1 MTGTEKILRH
11 IAEQAEAESG
21 KILEAARQEA
31 GTITALAEKDAARFA
46 EASEAKAE
54 AFRKDAESRLEASL
68 AMQKRQAALRVRGEL
83 VNEALANA
91 YESLKNLPA
100 EDYFAFLLRQLEK
113 QVRAAEGCLELNA
126 KDLKRLPADFEAKAA
141 EIAAAAGGSLTLSK
155 EPARIDGGF
164 LLNYG
169 GVVENGSF
177 EAIFEAR
184 ADELKDAV
192 CAVLFD

>member
-21 KILEAARQEA
+21 KILEAARGEA
-31 GTITALAEKDAARFA
+31 AALTGAAEKEAAQIT
-46 EASEAKAE
+46 EAAEAKAE
-54 AFRKDAESRLEASL
+54 ALRKEAETRLEASL
-68 AMQKRQAALRVRGEL
+68 AMQKRRAALSVKGEI
-83 VNEALANA
+83 VNSVLKQA
-91 YESLKNLPA
+91 YEDLKALPA
-100 EDYFAFLLRQLEK
+100 EEYFAFLLKQLEH
-113 QVRAAEGCLELNA
+113 QVRAADGVIQVNE
-126 KDLKRLPADFEAKAA
+126 KDLARLPADFEEQAAAMAKAK
-141 EIAAAAGGSLTLSK
+141 GGSLKLAK
-155 EPARIDGGF
+155 EPAKIDGGF

-184 ADELKDAV
+184 ADEFKDAV